1 MELGLT
7 AGFVTTK
14 ITRHPQ
20 VACFSGRLNLMR
32 HNNVCPN
39 LSSLWLVS
47 HRFIMMILSQ
57 KVNGFPY
64 QVAHRLYH
72 PWTNKHRGSSS
83 QIWLNTIY
91 SSNHVGQNEGY
102 LALDDF
108 GFLKGDLPIWS
119 IEWSLPFRSHV
130 GSVGCQPPPFTI
142 KVVPP
147 NYVFCCFGL

>member
-1 MELGLT
+1 MVELGLT

-32 HNNVCPN
+32 DNNACGWFPID
-39 LSSLWLVS
+39 LSWWFSPKKWMDFPTKLLIGCII
-47 HRFIMMILSQ
+47 RGQ
-57 KVNGFPY
+57 KNIGV
-64 QVAHRLYH
+64 RH
-72 PWTNKHRGSSS
+72 PKYGWTQSIVQTTN
-83 QIWLNTIY
+83 QEFL
-91 SSNHVGQNEGY
+91 GQNEGY

-147 NYVFCCFGL
+147 NYVFCFFGL